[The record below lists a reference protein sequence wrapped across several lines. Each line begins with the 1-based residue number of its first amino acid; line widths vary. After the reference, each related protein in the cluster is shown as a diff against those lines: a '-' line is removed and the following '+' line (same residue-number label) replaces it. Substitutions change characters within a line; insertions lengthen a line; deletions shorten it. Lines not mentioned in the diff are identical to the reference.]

1 MEQLRALLHRRIPL
15 PQAWRRD
22 VVLTSVCPS
31 VIPPLRDVDTRDVNR
46 FIPPPRPQISVTD
59 KSPQHRR
66 NNHGDQG
73 RQVPPTFG
81 FGGGPANGSNVLVL
95 LHFWSNAASHHYT
108 SPENI
113 LAQLNESAATQSP
126 GSSACT
132 CNIGTWWYVLYEE
145 LAL

>member
-81 FGGGPANGSNVLVL
+81 FGGGDQQMAAMYWFSSTFGRTQLLITIRRLKTYLRNSMSQQRLSHLAVLHVHVTL
-95 LHFWSNAASHHYT
+95 
-108 SPENI
+108 
-113 LAQLNESAATQSP
+113 
-126 GSSACT
+126 
-132 CNIGTWWYVLYEE
+132 E
-145 LAL
+145 LGGMYYMRN